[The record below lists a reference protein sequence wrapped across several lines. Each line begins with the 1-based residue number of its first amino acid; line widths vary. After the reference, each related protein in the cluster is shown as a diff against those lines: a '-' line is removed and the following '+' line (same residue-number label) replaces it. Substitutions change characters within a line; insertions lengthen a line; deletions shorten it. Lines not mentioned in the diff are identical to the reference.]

1 MMEVKTSK
9 QQRMHLQEKKA
20 YRVIDIE
27 LESGYK
33 ESNVLYQDIGK
44 FIRMVDEGE
53 EDFLILHSE
62 DGYVQ
67 FFGFANQFV
76 GETRCNLSDN
86 EFCVYAFINR
96 EKALCGKRITLSTPF
111 GDFTPEERE
120 VVSFDVIC
128 RIVQK
133 YYENTN
139 FNHFIKLIPCADIT
153 KRTKREMGLIK

>member
-33 ESNVLYQDIGK
+33 ERNVLYQDIGK

-53 EDFLILHSE
+53 EHFLILHSE

-67 FFGFANQFV
+67 FLDLRINLLGNEMQSV
-76 GETRCNLSDN
+76 G
-86 EFCVYAFINR
+86 
-96 EKALCGKRITLSTPF
+96 
-111 GDFTPEERE
+111 
-120 VVSFDVIC
+120 
-128 RIVQK
+128 
-133 YYENTN
+133 
-139 FNHFIKLIPCADIT
+139 
-153 KRTKREMGLIK
+153 

>member
-1 MMEVKTSK
+1 M
-9 QQRMHLQEKKA
+9 
-20 YRVIDIE
+20 
-27 LESGYK
+27 
-33 ESNVLYQDIGK
+33 
-44 FIRMVDEGE
+44 
-53 EDFLILHSE
+53 
-62 DGYVQ
+62 
-67 FFGFANQFV
+67 
-76 GETRCNLSDN
+76 
-86 EFCVYAFINR
+86 
-96 EKALCGKRITLSTPF
+96 TLSTPF